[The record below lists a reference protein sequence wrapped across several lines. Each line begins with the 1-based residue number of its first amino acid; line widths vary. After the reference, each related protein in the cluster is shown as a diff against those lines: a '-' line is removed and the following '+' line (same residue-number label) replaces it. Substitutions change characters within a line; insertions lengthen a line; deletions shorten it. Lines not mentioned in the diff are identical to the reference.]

1 MPKRNR
7 NGSFV
12 SPHLYDLA
20 LNHTASTS
28 KSPPIFLEGITSDKA
43 GNLYMVDIPYG
54 RILRY
59 SLIDLSWSEVCQWD
73 GEPNGLALRD
83 DGTLVVADYKQGIV
97 STDVLAFTIA

>member
-1 MPKRNR
+1 MSNPAEVQAKVVLL
-7 NGSFV
+7 SI
-12 SPHLYDLA
+12 S
-20 LNHTASTS
+20 ASTF
-28 KSPPIFLEGITSDKA
+28 KSPEIFLEGITSDRA

-59 SLIDLSWSEVCQWD
+59 NLSNQTWSEVCQWD

-97 STDVLAFTIA
+97 SGFLSGISI